1 MPAIGALLAATGT
14 VLLGYTVKNSGLT
27 SALAQFPLD
36 PEFEAQP
43 TCEKLAIIEGDGK
56 SVLDYIMASGVEQFS
71 DDVRNSCRQY
81 LPEVEEAERM
91 AGIVVPTGSDR
102 EERVTAQ
109 PKTNAST
116 ASDAEMSDSEM
127 RAMGLDPNFERQPAC
142 QRLEK
147 IEEDGKSVFDYIIA
161 SGPKKIM
168 DDIVQNCPDSEFV
181 PIVVTA
187 ARRAAVPLPSSMEGI
202 ANVDTT
208 LNPDFENRPA
218 CDRLRIIAA
227 DGKSVRD
234 YMVASGLDDFAEA
247 IRTNCG
253 EFLNEL
259 EEAEQY
265 FGAAIAIPVS
275 DISQLSPCEQ
285 LNAVNARGD
294 SVAQYI
300 ADSDYNTFAS
310 AINNTCPAYSGELT
324 EAQRIIEDTRIL
336 RNS

>member
-1 MPAIGALLAATGT
+1 M
-14 VLLGYTVKNSGLT
+14 
-27 SALAQFPLD
+27 
-36 PEFEAQP
+36 
-43 TCEKLAIIEGDGK
+43 
-56 SVLDYIMASGVEQFS
+56 
-71 DDVRNSCRQY
+71 
-81 LPEVEEAERM
+81 
-91 AGIVVPTGSDR
+91 
-102 EERVTAQ
+102 
-109 PKTNAST
+109 
-116 ASDAEMSDSEM
+116 SDADV

-147 IEEDGKSVFDYIIA
+147 VEEDGKSVFDYIIA
-161 SGPKKIM
+161 SGPENFINNVGDCTQYM
-168 DDIVQNCPDSEFV
+168 

-187 ARRAAVPLPSSMEGI
+187 ARRAAVPIPSNMADI

-208 LNPDFENRPA
+208 LNPAFEDRSA

-234 YMVASGLDDFAEA
+234 YMVASDLDDFAEA

-275 DISQLSPCEQ
+275 NISQLSPCEQ

-300 ADSDYNTFAS
+300 ADSDYDTFAA
-310 AINNTCPAYSGELT
+310 AINNTCPVYSGELT